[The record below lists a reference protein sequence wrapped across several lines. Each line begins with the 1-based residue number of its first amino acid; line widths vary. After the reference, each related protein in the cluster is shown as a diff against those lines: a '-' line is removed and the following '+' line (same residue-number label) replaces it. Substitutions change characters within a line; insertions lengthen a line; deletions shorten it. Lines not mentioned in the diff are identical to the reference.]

1 MTMTMRTRRLPL
13 HSIGTAS
20 ASLPRVAV
28 RPLASQSRLASSS
41 SSSSSTSPPTSSSSS
56 SSSTSA
62 SSPPPSSPGS
72 GGGPQPDP
80 KDSKENSFAFL
91 EQLQRAFRER
101 KAGNG
106 NSSSTLQLTP
116 ALRQKLTDASQRW
129 NVLSGYDEV
138 LRKTLLVDEAG
149 GFRSLLCFLCCKMN

>member
-1 MTMTMRTRRLPL
+1 MTMMMTSRRIPL
-13 HSIGTAS
+13 HSIGTAGTP
-20 ASLPRVAV
+20 LPRVAV
-28 RPLASQSRLASSS
+28 RPLAPQFRFASS

-56 SSSTSA
+56 PSSSSSSA
-62 SSPPPSSPGS
+62 SPTPPSSSSPRSGS
-72 GGGPQPDP
+72 QPDP
-80 KDSKENSFAFL
+80 KDSKESSFAFL
-91 EQLQRAFRER
+91 EQLQRAFRDR

-106 NSSSTLQLTP
+106 NSSSTLHLTP

-149 GFRSLLCFLCCKMN
+149 GFRSPICFLC